1 MDLSCRAEET
11 KGKTERLYERQET
24 GRGDAAHSGGLG
36 SKKRGR
42 WAILLCCNGFNRNAK
57 PITIAP
63 LFRSGRPLG
72 YENKSGEWMIM
83 NHLPKGL

>member
-1 MDLSCRAEET
+1 MKDR
-11 KGKTERLYERQET
+11 RL
-24 GRGDAAHSGGLG
+24 AAVMLPMAPGVGGLG

-42 WAILLCCNGFNRNAK
+42 WAILLCYDGFNRNAK